1 MAKQS
6 TEKMILGSL
15 MKEPTLLLNLEK
27 YLLTNDDFN
36 DKLNEYIF
44 YAISNMAYS
53 GAKSIKVQDV
63 ELELR
68 GTRGEALFTTHNG
81 VDLLNDYMA
90 LANSDNFDSYYKLMK
105 KENLLRDMSAAGFD
119 TSRFY
124 ADNPF
129 TDEEFLLNEECL
141 ALDNSEIIDIIRL
154 DLLTLENEYG
164 NNEISQTESVAQGIY
179 DLIEDLEVAPRV
191 GLPLQ
196 GSIFNGM
203 IGGAK
208 RGTYMV
214 RSASSGSG
222 KALPNTCRVPTPI
235 GWRTVGEIQ
244 PGDYLFD
251 AFGKPTQVTSIHP
264 QGLKEVWQVTLSD
277 GRVAEC
283 CEEHLWSYAET
294 STELQDRR
302 FQTNTLAEIRQKIN
316 IGHRIFLPQNEA
328 VQHINYSSKISV
340 LNKCFNYDKKDDL
353 KTYKTNNYI
362 DFAEIQELI
371 YALGKSLEFKMYQ
384 LDGAY
389 IIEPLREPLEG
400 IEIISIKNKGV
411 YEDMTCF
418 VVSNSEH
425 LFLMNDFIVTHNTR
439 SAVADA
445 CQMAYPIRYDQQSC
459 RWVHDGHNEK
469 VMLIITEQQADEV
482 KPMILAYLT
491 GFNQDRIDKIS
502 LMSKQ
507 EKEIVMQAAK
517 GMEDYQDNFYIVRF
531 PEPTIQGI
539 KNLVRM
545 NVLAH
550 DISYVFY
557 DYIFINPGLLREFKH
572 SKLRNDEVLLMFSTA
587 LKDLAVELDIFIATS
602 TQTSSSAENNTDIR
616 NEGSIAGAR
625 AIVNKAD
632 VGCVMARPTVE
643 ELKGIQSATD
653 HLGLE
658 PNIVTDLY
666 KNRNGRYT
674 NVRIWSYFDMGTM
687 QKQDLFVT
695 NSRLDAIDYN
705 SNSIVQFDFKVPAE
719 EYIDILNEVNQIGG
733 VSN

>member
-15 MKEPTLLLNLEK
+15 MGEPTLLLNLEK
-27 YLLTNDDFN
+27 YLLTNDDFD

-63 ELELR
+63 ELELK

-81 VDLLNDYMA
+81 VDLLNDYIA

-164 NNEISQTESVAQGIY
+164 NNEVSQTESVAEGIY
-179 DLIEDLEVAPRV
+179 DLIEELEITPRV

-196 GSIFNGM
+196 GNIFNGM

-222 KALPNTCRVPTPI
+222 KALPNHCPIPTPM
-235 GWRTVGEIQ
+235 GWTTVGRVQ
-244 PGDYLFD
+244 VGDYLFD
-251 AFGKPTQVTSIHP
+251 AHGRPTQVLATYP
-264 QGLKEVWQVTLSD
+264 QGVKPIWKIQLSD
-277 GRVAEC
+277 GRTAEC
-283 CEEHLWSYAET
+283 CEEHLWSFAYDMESLNRREFIT
-294 STELQDRR
+294 KTLKEISVELQQGR
-302 FQTNTLAEIRQKIN
+302 
-316 IGHRIFLPQNEA
+316 RIFLPQNGAIESVNSA
-328 VQHINYSSKISV
+328 SKT
-340 LNKCFNYDKKDDL
+340 LLLKECFNYDKKDDL
-353 KTYKTNNYI
+353 KPFYTQNYREFKKI
-362 DFAEIQELI
+362 KDIVLSM
-371 YALGKSLEFKMYQ
+371 GKSLEFSFIQ
-384 LDGAY
+384 NAHEY
-389 IIEPLREPLEG
+389 IIKPLKKPEAALE
-400 IEIISIKNKGV
+400 IVAIVETDAQA
-411 YEDMTCF
+411 EMTCF
-418 VVSNSEH
+418 VVSNEEH
-425 LFLMNDFIVTHNTR
+425 LFLTNDYIVTHNTR

-459 RWVHDGHNEK
+459 RWVQDGHNEK
-469 VMLIITEQQADEV
+469 VMLIITEQQANEI

-491 GFNQDRIDKIS
+491 GFNQDRIEKIS
-502 LMSKQ
+502 LMTKQ
-507 EKEIVMQAAK
+507 EKEIVMKAARV
-517 GMEDYQDNFYIVRF
+517 MEHYEDNFYIVRF

-587 LKDLAVELDIFIATS
+587 LKDLAVELDVFIATS
-602 TQTSSSAENNTDIR
+602 TQTSSSADNNTNIR

-632 VGCVMARPTVE
+632 IGCVMARPTVE

-658 PNIVTDLY
+658 PNLVTDLY

-674 NVRIWSYFDMGTM
+674 NVRIWSYFDMGTL

-695 NSRLDAIDYN
+695 NSRLDAIDYD
-705 SNSIVQFDFKVPAE
+705 SRSIVQFDFKVPADA
-719 EYIDILNEVNQIGG
+719 YIDILNELNQNGG
-733 VSN
+733 VIN